1 MNRIIVGM
9 ADYAIVKCPTKV
21 ATLGLGS
28 CIGITFY
35 DPQVKIG
42 GLVHIMLPSIDQAR
56 SKENK
61 AKFADTGIV
70 YLVEEMVKQGAV
82 KRRLEAKIAGGASMF
97 SFGDNSQLKIGL
109 RNAEMTKKVLKDLNI
124 PIINEDTGDKYGR
137 TIELD
142 SCNGV
147 LHVKSAL
154 KGNKEI

>member
-9 ADYAIVKCPTKV
+9 ADYAIIKCPTKV

-28 CIGITFY
+28 CIGITLY

-70 YLVEEMVKQGAV
+70 QLVEEMVKQGAV
-82 KRRLEAKIAGGASMF
+82 KRRIEAKIAGGASMF
-97 SFGDNSQLKIGL
+97 SFGNNSQLKIGL

-124 PIINEDTGDKYGR
+124 PIISEDTGDKYGR

-142 SCNGV
+142 PCNGI

-154 KGNKEI
+154 KGSKEI

>member
-9 ADYAIVKCPTKV
+9 ADYAIIKCPTKV

-28 CIGITFY
+28 CIGITLY

-70 YLVEEMVKQGAV
+70 QLVEEMVKQGAV
-82 KRRLEAKIAGGASMF
+82 KRRIEAKIAGGASMF
-97 SFGDNSQLKIGL
+97 SFGNNSQLKIGL

-124 PIINEDTGDKYGR
+124 PIINEDTGGKYGR

-142 SCNGV
+142 SCNGI

-154 KGNKEI
+154 KGSKEI

>member
-21 ATLGLGS
+21 TTLGLGS
-28 CIGITFY
+28 CIGITLY
-35 DPQVKIG
+35 DSQAKVG

-97 SFGDNSQLKIGL
+97 SFGNNSQLKIGL

-124 PIINEDTGDKYGR
+124 PIISEDTGDTYGR

-142 SCNGV
+142 SCSGV

>member
-21 ATLGLGS
+21 TTLGLGS
-28 CIGITFY
+28 CIGITLY
-35 DPQVKIG
+35 DSQAKVG

-97 SFGDNSQLKIGL
+97 SFGNNSQLKIGL

-124 PIINEDTGDKYGR
+124 PIISEDTGDTYGR

-147 LHVKSAL
+147 LLVKSAL

>member
-28 CIGITFY
+28 CIGITLY
-35 DPQVKIG
+35 DSQTKIG
-42 GLVHIMLPSIDQAR
+42 GLVHIMLPSIDLSR
-56 SKENK
+56 SKGNK

-82 KRRLEAKIAGGASMF
+82 KRRIEAKIAGGASMF
-97 SFGDNSQLKIGL
+97 SFGNNSQLKIGI

-124 PIINEDTGDKYGR
+124 PIISEDTGDTYGR

-142 SCNGV
+142 SCSGV
-147 LHVKSAL
+147 LHIKSAL
-154 KGNKEI
+154 KGIKEI